1 MSVAGRPAEF
11 LSCSVPHC
19 LMESVGALDSPIGAS
34 FNLLSLPA
42 TFPWD
47 EDEESLG
54 LEGIKPKTS
63 PIPRRRSSVSSDDSL
78 PPPSSSRRVSFAD
91 AFGLSLVSV
100 KQFDSRGVTAPSGPL
115 ESDLNEDKEYYILP
129 LFTLPQTA
137 EELDLRVHEQ
147 KLELESLEL
156 LSGTSTLRGIVR
168 VLDVC
173 FDKMV
178 YVRTSLDSWR
188 SHFDLLA
195 EYVPGSNKSGTDC
208 FSFKITLVPPFGEEG
223 VRVDFCLRYD
233 TSLGTF
239 WANNNEKNYSLFCCE
254 KIKEKP
260 QNVSENG
267 RKSCLKTTSPNV
279 SASTVEATDNEEFPD
294 INLNDSSPGSLK
306 ENSEKLEKENMD
318 LEEEISKIRSRRSKR
333 RAVRLAKVKE
343 HFAKKEEEKQG
354 TKTKES
360 EVTAETSM
368 QEHASVL
375 EKTSCSP
382 QSTQTAPP
390 PTCNQISPSEYN
402 IEYSGYST
410 DIYSQALTQH
420 EEAMINTKTNL
431 STAHTH
437 LPLEDCGE
445 SIACSASEALEDSQ
459 LTEDLTDQKVSIKQS
474 FSVCQN
480 PDLSICKSVER
491 AWKHFEKDTKQR
503 IKSLALS
510 SKMDE
515 DTNISDG
522 KPEENV
528 SLKTT
533 NYFQPQPFSHGFTF
547 GTIVAPLYH
556 QVFKSMETERKDL
569 FRKALR
575 VDKSLRELG
584 DESLTAV
591 TAAETTDIWPK
602 SCISAKQTVHDISV
616 GVCKE
621 STEQNSQLTI
631 NPTKNPISEP
641 NKYTPDNAFTET
653 NLPKVTSEQPDPP
666 LGTILPLSSTE
677 FSFQGDLGQSPCL
690 FPLQGPELL
699 VSTNQTIESGIDN
712 LPKQIHPSS
721 PTSVLKTSL
730 SVDNQISS
738 IKIETSQNQGNKEEN
753 ILERTRYSNSP
764 SCILAQSPEDPTKLP
779 TSEIILGSDD
789 DKSEPDCCEMRLN
802 IEKLEELSHLAT
814 AMLTEPYAE
823 LGNTQINMSNTLESC
838 QINEKK
844 EQMLI
849 GFALQTSETESS
861 SMIEFDGE
869 HNTLV
874 IKEEIHKM
882 KNYESLE
889 EGNGNQT
896 KQIEKQEQDKKEKD
910 QEPKEQEGAGE
921 GGMNIED
928 ELKYIDDEEDL
939 DAMETER
946 ENKPQADADD
956 LLSVERDSEEQKQII
971 STSNVKS
978 FPQHHIDLK
987 EIENLGGVEDSE
999 KQDRH
1004 FNSGVEICEETAASW
1019 QESSQKSDTEL
1030 SGSTQAME
1038 NDWDL
1043 IEFIDKEESMCCGS
1057 ENSDRDTTDD
1067 VNNMLENMDCQAK
1080 DSMNRDLENVD
1091 DNTST
1096 ESQTDDEMELYMI
1109 SLRNSQQSVF
1119 REGTMS
1125 GSYGKRPSMSKG
1137 RPLAMPSISESVDE
1151 DQSNSSLEDLTN
1163 TKYIMELERAT
1174 LPLVIRNEHVIPR
1187 NVLWW
1192 KEFLSYDN
1200 MSRVIG
1206 YTFLLIVFLV
1216 AAFYYD
1222 FIACFALYFLT
1233 VYWLF
1238 RQGEEEPLKN
1248 SRKSERGLQ

>member
-1 MSVAGRPAEF
+1 M
-11 LSCSVPHC
+11 
-19 LMESVGALDSPIGAS
+19 
-34 FNLLSLPA
+34 
-42 TFPWD
+42 
-47 EDEESLG
+47 
-54 LEGIKPKTS
+54 
-63 PIPRRRSSVSSDDSL
+63 
-78 PPPSSSRRVSFAD
+78 
-91 AFGLSLVSV
+91 
-100 KQFDSRGVTAPSGPL
+100 
-115 ESDLNEDKEYYILP
+115 
-129 LFTLPQTA
+129 
-137 EELDLRVHEQ
+137 
-147 KLELESLEL
+147 
-156 LSGTSTLRGIVR
+156 
-168 VLDVC
+168 
-173 FDKMV
+173 
-178 YVRTSLDSWR
+178 
-188 SHFDLLA
+188 
-195 EYVPGSNKSGTDC
+195 
-208 FSFKITLVPPFGEEG
+208 
-223 VRVDFCLRYD
+223 
-233 TSLGTF
+233 
-239 WANNNEKNYSLFCCE
+239 
-254 KIKEKP
+254 
-260 QNVSENG
+260 
-267 RKSCLKTTSPNV
+267 
-279 SASTVEATDNEEFPD
+279 
-294 INLNDSSPGSLK
+294 
-306 ENSEKLEKENMD
+306 
-318 LEEEISKIRSRRSKR
+318 
-333 RAVRLAKVKE
+333 RLAKVKE
-343 HFAKKEEEKQG
+343 HFTKREEEKQG

-360 EVTAETSM
+360 EVTADTSM

-382 QSTQTAPP
+382 QSTQTARP
-390 PTCNQISPSEYN
+390 PTCNQISPSDESLKFAEYG
-402 IEYSGYST
+402 GYSA

-459 LTEDLTDQKVSIKQS
+459 LTEDLTDQKVSIVQS
-474 FSVCQN
+474 FPVCQN
-480 PDLSICKSVER
+480 PDLSICKNVER
-491 AWKHFEKDTKQR
+491 AWEYFEKDTKQR

-510 SKMDE
+510 SKMEE
-515 DTNISDG
+515 DTNISDE

-533 NYFQPQPFSHGFTF
+533 NFYQPQLFSHGFRF

-569 FRKALR
+569 FRKTLQ
-575 VDKSLRELG
+575 VDKSLRELE

-591 TAAETTDIWPK
+591 TAAETRDISPE
-602 SCISAKQTVHDISV
+602 SCISTKQTVHDISV
-616 GVCKE
+616 GACKE
-621 STEQNSQLTI
+621 SSEQNSQLTI
-631 NPTKNPISEP
+631 NLTKNPLSKP
-641 NKYTPDNAFTET
+641 NKYTPDNTFTET

-666 LGTILPLSSTE
+666 LGKILPLSSTE

-690 FPLQGPELL
+690 FPLQGPELS

-730 SVDNQISS
+730 SVENQISS
-738 IKIETSQNQGNKEEN
+738 IKIEMSQNQGNIHTKEEN
-753 ILERTRYSNSP
+753 ILVRTRYSNSP
-764 SCILAQSPEDPTKLP
+764 SCILTQSPEDPTMLP
-779 TSEIILGSDD
+779 TSGIILGSSD
-789 DKSEPDCCEMRLN
+789 DKSEP
-802 IEKLEELSHLAT
+802 
-814 AMLTEPYAE
+814 EPYAE

-838 QINEKK
+838 QMNEKK

-896 KQIEKQEQDKKEKD
+896 KPIEKQEQDKKEKD
-910 QEPKEQEGAGE
+910 QEPKAQEGAGE
-921 GGMNIED
+921 GGKNIED
-928 ELKYIDDEEDL
+928 ELKYIDDEEVL

-946 ENKPQADADD
+946 EKKQQADADNV
-956 LLSVERDSEEQKQII
+956 LSVERDSEEQKQII

-978 FPQHHIDLK
+978 LPQNHIDLN
-987 EIENLGGVEDSE
+987 EIENLGEVEDSE

-1004 FNSGVEICEETAASW
+1004 FNSGVEICEESATYW
-1019 QESSQKSDTEL
+1019 PESSQKSDSEL
-1030 SGSTQAME
+1030 SGSMQAME

-1067 VNNMLENMDCQAK
+1067 VNNMLENTDCQAK

-1096 ESQTDDEMELYMI
+1096 ESQIDDEMELYLI
-1109 SLRNSQQSVF
+1109 SMRNSQQSVF

-1137 RPLAMPSISESVDE
+1137 RPLAMPAISESVDE

-1163 TKYIMELERAT
+1163 IEYIMELERAT

-1200 MSRVIG
+1200 MSRVIV
-1206 YTFLLIVFLV
+1206 YTFLLMVFLV

-1248 SRKSERGLQ
+1248 PRKSERGLQ

>member
-1 MSVAGRPAEF
+1 
-11 LSCSVPHC
+11 
-19 LMESVGALDSPIGAS
+19 ME
-34 FNLLSLPA
+34 
-42 TFPWD
+42 
-47 EDEESLG
+47 
-54 LEGIKPKTS
+54 
-63 PIPRRRSSVSSDDSL
+63 
-78 PPPSSSRRVSFAD
+78 
-91 AFGLSLVSV
+91 
-100 KQFDSRGVTAPSGPL
+100 
-115 ESDLNEDKEYYILP
+115 
-129 LFTLPQTA
+129 
-137 EELDLRVHEQ
+137 
-147 KLELESLEL
+147 
-156 LSGTSTLRGIVR
+156 
-168 VLDVC
+168 
-173 FDKMV
+173 
-178 YVRTSLDSWR
+178 
-188 SHFDLLA
+188 
-195 EYVPGSNKSGTDC
+195 
-208 FSFKITLVPPFGEEG
+208 
-223 VRVDFCLRYD
+223 
-233 TSLGTF
+233 
-239 WANNNEKNYSLFCCE
+239 
-254 KIKEKP
+254 
-260 QNVSENG
+260 
-267 RKSCLKTTSPNV
+267 
-279 SASTVEATDNEEFPD
+279 
-294 INLNDSSPGSLK
+294 
-306 ENSEKLEKENMD
+306 
-318 LEEEISKIRSRRSKR
+318 LEEEISRIRSRRSKR

-343 HFAKKEEEKQG
+343 HFAKRGEEKQG

-368 QEHASVL
+368 QEHASEL

-382 QSTQTAPP
+382 QSTQTARP
-390 PTCNQISPSEYN
+390 PTCNQISPSDESLKFA
-402 IEYSGYST
+402 EYSGYSA
-410 DIYSQALTQH
+410 DVYSQALTQH

-459 LTEDLTDQKVSIKQS
+459 ITEDLTDQKVSIKQS
-474 FSVCQN
+474 FPVCQN
-480 PDLSICKSVER
+480 PDLSICKNVER
-491 AWKHFEKDTKQR
+491 AWEYFEKDTKQR

-510 SKMDE
+510 STMDE

-533 NYFQPQPFSHGFTF
+533 NFFQPQPFSHGFTF

-569 FRKALR
+569 FRKTLQ
-575 VDKSLRELG
+575 VDKPLRELE

-591 TAAETTDIWPK
+591 TAAETTDIWPE
-602 SCISAKQTVHDISV
+602 SCISTKQTVHDISV

-621 STEQNSQLTI
+621 SAEQNSQLTI
-631 NPTKNPISEP
+631 NPTKNPLSEP
-641 NKYTPDNAFTET
+641 NKYTPDNTFTET

-666 LGTILPLSSTE
+666 LGKIVPLSSAE
-677 FSFQGDLGQSPCL
+677 FSFQGNLGQSPCL
-690 FPLQGPELL
+690 FPLQGSELL

-721 PTSVLKTSL
+721 PTSVFKTSL
-730 SVDNQISS
+730 PVDNQISS
-738 IKIETSQNQGNKEEN
+738 IKIEMSQNQGNIHTNEEN
-753 ILERTRYSNSP
+753 ILVRTRYSNSP
-764 SCILAQSPEDPTKLP
+764 SCILAQSPEDPTMLP
-779 TSEIILGSDD
+779 TSGIILGSSD

-802 IEKLEELSHLAT
+802 IEKPEELSHLAT

-838 QINEKK
+838 QRNEKK

-889 EGNGNQT
+889 EGTGNQT

-928 ELKYIDDEEDL
+928 DLKYIDDEEDL

-946 ENKPQADADD
+946 EKKQQADADD

-971 STSNVKS
+971 SSRNVKS
-978 FPQHHIDLK
+978 LPQHHIDLH

-1019 QESSQKSDTEL
+1019 QESSQTSDTEL
-1030 SGSTQAME
+1030 SGSMQAME
-1038 NDWDL
+1038 KDWDL
-1043 IEFIDKEESMCCGS
+1043 IEFIDKEESMCRGS

-1067 VNNMLENMDCQAK
+1067 VNNMLEDMDCQAK

-1096 ESQTDDEMELYMI
+1096 ESQIDDEMELYLI

-1163 TKYIMELERAT
+1163 IEYIMELERAT
-1174 LPLVIRNEHVIPR
+1174 HVIPR

-1200 MSRVIG
+1200 MRRVIG
-1206 YTFLLIVFLV
+1206 YIFLLIVFLV

-1222 FIACFALYFLT
+1222 FIACFALYVLT

-1238 RQGEEEPLKN
+1238 RQGEEEPLK
-1248 SRKSERGLQ
+1248 KHSEK

>member
-1 MSVAGRPAEF
+1 M
-11 LSCSVPHC
+11 
-19 LMESVGALDSPIGAS
+19 
-34 FNLLSLPA
+34 
-42 TFPWD
+42 
-47 EDEESLG
+47 
-54 LEGIKPKTS
+54 
-63 PIPRRRSSVSSDDSL
+63 
-78 PPPSSSRRVSFAD
+78 
-91 AFGLSLVSV
+91 
-100 KQFDSRGVTAPSGPL
+100 
-115 ESDLNEDKEYYILP
+115 
-129 LFTLPQTA
+129 
-137 EELDLRVHEQ
+137 
-147 KLELESLEL
+147 
-156 LSGTSTLRGIVR
+156 
-168 VLDVC
+168 
-173 FDKMV
+173 
-178 YVRTSLDSWR
+178 
-188 SHFDLLA
+188 
-195 EYVPGSNKSGTDC
+195 
-208 FSFKITLVPPFGEEG
+208 
-223 VRVDFCLRYD
+223 
-233 TSLGTF
+233 
-239 WANNNEKNYSLFCCE
+239 
-254 KIKEKP
+254 
-260 QNVSENG
+260 
-267 RKSCLKTTSPNV
+267 
-279 SASTVEATDNEEFPD
+279 
-294 INLNDSSPGSLK
+294 
-306 ENSEKLEKENMD
+306 
-318 LEEEISKIRSRRSKR
+318 
-333 RAVRLAKVKE
+333 RLAKVKE
-343 HFAKKEEEKQG
+343 HFAKKEDEKQG

-375 EKTSCSP
+375 EKTSRSP

-390 PTCNQISPSEYN
+390 PTCNQISPSEN
-402 IEYSGYST
+402 SIEYSGYSA

-474 FSVCQN
+474 FPVCQN
-480 PDLSICKSVER
+480 PDLCICKSVER
-491 AWKHFEKDTKQR
+491 AWEHFEKDTKQR

-515 DTNISDG
+515 DTNISDV

-533 NYFQPQPFSHGFTF
+533 NYFQPQPLSHGFTF

-569 FRKALR
+569 FQKALH
-575 VDKSLRELG
+575 VDKSLREPG

-591 TAAETTDIWPK
+591 KAAETTDIWPK

-621 STEQNSQLTI
+621 SIEQNSQLTI
-631 NPTKNPISEP
+631 NPTKDPISEP
-641 NKYTPDNAFTET
+641 SKYTPDNTFTET
-653 NLPKVTSEQPDPP
+653 NLPNVTSEQPDPP
-666 LGTILPLSSTE
+666 LGKILPLSLTE
-677 FSFQGDLGQSPCL
+677 FSFQGDLCQSPCL

-699 VSTNQTIESGIDN
+699 VSANQTIESGIDN

-730 SVDNQISS
+730 SVDSQISS
-738 IKIETSQNQGNKEEN
+738 IKIEMSQNQGNVHTKEEN
-753 ILERTRYSNSP
+753 ILVRTNSNSP
-764 SCILAQSPEDPTKLP
+764 SCILAQSPEEPTMLP
-779 TSEIILGSDD
+779 TLRIILGSSD

-802 IEKLEELSHLAT
+802 VEKPHSAT

-823 LGNTQINMSNTLESC
+823 LGNTQRNMSNTLESC
-838 QINEKK
+838 QINEKGG
-844 EQMLI
+844 QMLI
-849 GFALQTSETESS
+849 GFASQTSETKSS

-874 IKEEIHKM
+874 IKEEIHEM

-896 KQIEKQEQDKKEKD
+896 KQIEQQEQDKKEKD

-921 GGMNIED
+921 GGMNTED

-946 ENKPQADADD
+946 EKKQQADEDD

-978 FPQHHIDLK
+978 LPQHDIDLN

-1004 FNSGVEICEETAASW
+1004 FNSGVEICEETVASW
-1019 QESSQKSDTEL
+1019 QGSSQKSDTEL

-1057 ENSDRDTTDD
+1057 ENSDRDTTYDA
-1067 VNNMLENMDCQAK
+1067 NNMLESMDCQAK

-1096 ESQTDDEMELYMI
+1096 ESQIDDEMELYLI

-1125 GSYGKRPSMSKG
+1125 ASYGKRPSMSKG

-1163 TKYIMELERAT
+1163 TEYIMELERAT
-1174 LPLVIRNEHVIPR
+1174 LPLVIRNEHGIPR

-1248 SRKSERGLQ
+1248 SRKSKRGLQ